1 MCQLT
6 TAGGSRRKKGNKP
19 DIAMYLLKEH
29 GQKLEPSI
37 VGESLWIIKLICGRF
52 EPDVAIELLKQI
64 FSLGISPDISS
75 VSGTICLEYIESP
88 SEQLRDYMKYLK
100 NENGTPQLLKW
111 IVRRN
116 IRKCMGDQGLKRKIE
131 NHLPLPNALKE
142 FLLYQDIP
150 F

>member
-64 FSLGISPDISS
+64 FSLGISPEIS
-75 VSGTICLEYIESP
+75 VSGRIGLEYIESP
-88 SEQLRDYMKYLK
+88 PEQLKDYIKCVK
-100 NENGTPQLLKW
+100 NENDTPQLLTW

-116 IRKCMGDQGLKRKIE
+116 IRKCMGDQGLKRKIG
-131 NHLPLPNALKE
+131 NHLPLPDALKE

>member
-6 TAGGSRRKKGNKP
+6 TAGGSRRKKGNNP
-19 DIAMYLLKEH
+19 DIAMFLLKEH
-29 GQKLEPSI
+29 GQRLEPSI
-37 VGESLWIIKLICGRF
+37 VGESLWIIKLICRRF
-52 EPDVAIELLKQI
+52 ECDVAIELLKQI
-64 FSLGISPDISS
+64 FSLGISPEIS
-75 VSGTICLEYIESP
+75 VSGTIGLEYIESP
-88 SEQLRDYMKYLK
+88 SEQLRDYIKCLK

-111 IVRRN
+111 IIRRN

-131 NHLPLPNALKE
+131 NHLPLPDALKE